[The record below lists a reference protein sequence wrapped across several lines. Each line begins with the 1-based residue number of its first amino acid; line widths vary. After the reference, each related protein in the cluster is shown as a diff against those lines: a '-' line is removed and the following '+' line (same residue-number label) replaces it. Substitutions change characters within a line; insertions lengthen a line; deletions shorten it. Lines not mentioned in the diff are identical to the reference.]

1 MAQSPNDPIQPI
13 SIFLRNRF
21 GLLPGDRVGVLG
33 EFAEMRPVY
42 RGLWALGACAVPLD
56 VGTLKNTETLNASEA
71 IYVIASERKLARAV
85 QAVEPGIHDILGA
98 RLVREVIQF
107 GGGAGEVF
115 PHIDAS
121 LPVDAL
127 PADTSSEALLL
138 YLYFI
143 GKVQQ
148 FAYSLTELIELP
160 TRLRG
165 PSKPRPKFA
174 VVGFYPIVEEMIGV
188 IGH

>member
-1 MAQSPNDPIQPI
+1 MAQSPNETI
-13 SIFLRNRF
+13 SVALRQRL

-33 EFAEMRPVY
+33 EFGEMRPVY

-71 IYVIASERKLARAV
+71 IYVIASERTLARAV
-85 QAVEPGIHDILGA
+85 QAVEPGIHNVLGA

-107 GGGAGEVF
+107 GGVAGEVF
-115 PHIDAS
+115 PHIDAA
-121 LPVDAL
+121 LLVDAL
-127 PADTSSEALLL
+127 PTDMTSEALLL

-148 FAYSLTELIELP
+148 FAYTLNDLIELSA
-160 TRLRG
+160 RLRG
-165 PSKPRPKFA
+165 PNKPRPKFA
-174 VVGFYPIVEEMIGV
+174 VVGFYPIVEEMMV
-188 IGH
+188 FLAS

>member
-1 MAQSPNDPIQPI
+1 MAQSPNAPIQPL
-13 SIFLRNRF
+13 SAFLRNRF
-21 GLLPGDRVGVLG
+21 GLLPGDRVGLLG

-42 RGLWALGACAVPLD
+42 RGLWALGVCAVPLD

-85 QAVEPGIHDILGA
+85 QAVEPGIHDVLGA

-107 GGGAGEVF
+107 GGAAGEVF

-121 LPVDAL
+121 LALDAL
-127 PADTSSEALLL
+127 PVDMTSEALLL

-148 FAYSLTELIELP
+148 FAYTLSDLMELP

-165 PSKPRPKFA
+165 PNKPRPKFA
-174 VVGFYPIVEEMIGV
+174 VVGFYPIVEEMMLTLGR
-188 IGH
+188 